1 MTVFQAIVL
10 GLVQGL
16 TEFIPVSS
24 SGHLVLVP
32 WLLGWE
38 IPHDVAFVFD
48 VLVQLGTLVA
58 VFAYFWG
65 DLWAIARGVVQGL
78 AARRPLASPEAR
90 LGWLVAAA
98 TVPAVVVG
106 FVLKDYFA
114 GTFANAWMTALQL
127 LLTAALLVASER
139 LGKRLRGLE
148 TVNGVDALVVG
159 LMQALALL
167 PGVSRSGATIAGGLG
182 RGLDRPA
189 AARFSFLMSVPV
201 MLGVGVVAANDL
213 LAIPDA
219 GAYALPIAAGFVVA
233 AVVGYGAIAWL
244 LRYLSR
250 GSLYGFAVY
259 CAAVSVFCLG
269 VAALR

>member
-1 MTVFQAIVL
+1 MTVIQAIVL
-10 GLVQGL
+10 GIVQGL

-32 WLLGWE
+32 WLLGWD

-58 VFAYFWG
+58 VFAYFRG
-65 DLWAIARGVVQGL
+65 DLWAIARGVVLGL
-78 AARRPLASPEAR
+78 AARRPLGTPEAR

-98 TVPAVVVG
+98 TVPAVVLG
-106 FVLKDYFA
+106 FALKGYFE
-114 GTFANAWMTALQL
+114 GTFSNAWTTAAQL

-148 TVNGVDALVVG
+148 TVNGMDALVVG

-201 MLGVGVVAANDL
+201 MLGAGVIAANDL
-213 LAIPDA
+213 AAIPNA
-219 GAYALPIAAGFVVA
+219 GEYVAPILAGFAVA
-233 AVVGYGAIAWL
+233 AVVGYAAIAWL
-244 LRYLSR
+244 LRYLSN
-250 GSLYGFAVY
+250 GSLYGFAAY
-259 CAAVSVFCLG
+259 CAAVSVFCLI
-269 VAALR
+269 VAAFR